1 MDRTLTAVG
10 IVLAAII
17 VVIAAIVA
25 VPGLSAAV
33 FPSHASPAESSGPV
47 TVYFFY
53 GEECP
58 HCHEVRPVID
68 SLQKKYPDV
77 EFLVLETW
85 HNQTNA
91 ALAATLNQDLG
102 VTRPGVPE
110 VIVGNTVLFGAAE
123 IPEKL
128 EQVILAKKKP

>member
-1 MDRTLTAVG
+1 MDRTITAVG

-25 VPGLSAAV
+25 VPGLSASV
-33 FPSHASPAESSGPV
+33 FPSPADTAGSSGPV

-68 SLQKKYPDV
+68 ALQKKYPDV
-77 EFLVLETW
+77 EFLILETW

-91 ALAATLNQDLG
+91 AIAATLNDDLG
-102 VTRPGVPE
+102 VTKSGVPE
-110 VIVGNTVLFGAAE
+110 VIIGKTALFGSGE

-128 EQVILAKKKP
+128 EQAIIAKKKA